1 MGTNDAA
8 ADALPVAACA
18 AELLAAVSTG
28 TGMLLVDEEELL
40 QPAAKPA
47 RRASIAACATRRP
60 RPSVII
66 PRPLVADSP
75 PLLATI
81 VADPVPNR
89 RRRTTRR
96 PQAAQITRLFGL
108 DRNISAGAQSG
119 AR

>member
-1 MGTNDAA
+1 MASVLDWLPQLAGADWTRAGCPGSNGSTMGTNDAA

-28 TGMLLVDEEELL
+28 TGMLLAGEEELL

-66 PRPLVADSP
+66 PQAPCRRFP
-75 PLLATI
+75 P
-81 VADPVPNR
+81 
-89 RRRTTRR
+89 
-96 PQAAQITRLFGL
+96 
-108 DRNISAGAQSG
+108 
-119 AR
+119 